1 MELFVGLDN
10 NPLVDYFE
18 VPDFD
23 HLTFMIGQDMSYFQK
38 VLELVNYYNKF
49 DMKGQQREAQK
60 KQKEKLSKEERE

>member
-38 VLELVNYYNKF
+38 VIELVNYYNKF